1 MEGPSIYLLA
11 QELQAFCD
19 QKIIKTFGN
28 AHFEKEAFINQTIKE
43 IYGYGKRLIIQT
55 DTYALVIHFLM
66 YGSYRIDNQRTGMV
80 PRIALITKKHTLY
93 LYNCSAKAYIDS
105 NLKKKLAFEY
115 DIMSSEW
122 DIAKVITKMKLH
134 PTNTLDDILLDQ
146 EIYTGVGNI
155 IKNETLYLSRV
166 LPQKKIKQLSLKK
179 LLAIACNA
187 RIYSQ
192 QFLDQ
197 RKDFEL
203 RKHWTVY
210 HKKECP
216 NGHVVARKK
225 TGKRQRWSF
234 FCPICQK

>member
-11 QELQAFCD
+11 QELQPFCD
-19 QKIIKTFGN
+19 QKVIQAFGN
-28 AHFEKEAFINQTIKE
+28 AHFEKEAFIQQTIKE

-55 DTYALVIHFLM
+55 DNYALVIHFLM
-66 YGSYRIDNQRTGMV
+66 YGSYRIGEQRTGMM

-115 DIMSSEW
+115 DIMNSQWNIAQVIANMKQHSSER
-122 DIAKVITKMKLH
+122 I
-134 PTNTLDDILLDQ
+134 DDILLNQ
-146 EIYTGVGNI
+146 EIYAGVGNI
-155 IKNETLYLSRV
+155 IKNEALYLSRV

-179 LLAIACNA
+179 LIEIACNT
-187 RIYSQ
+187 RLYSQ

-216 NGHVVARKK
+216 KGHLIARKK

-234 FCPICQK
+234 FCLICQK